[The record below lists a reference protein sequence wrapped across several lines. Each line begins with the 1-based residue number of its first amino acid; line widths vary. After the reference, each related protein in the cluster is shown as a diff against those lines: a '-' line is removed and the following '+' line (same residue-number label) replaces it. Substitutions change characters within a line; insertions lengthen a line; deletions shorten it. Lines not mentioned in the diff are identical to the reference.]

1 MPKKK
6 VIDDL
11 PPRTSL
17 MHHPFDRLKGLVDRK
32 ELPLSRPAHKSSQ
45 EEKEQASVPQR
56 EEQLFHEAMAGVN
69 PLIRDHYIAANFD
82 IKPAERPQYSAE
94 NEDLSR
100 LIRLVNQGEGF
111 IVSDTP
117 EYREGTGYNVHQE
130 FARRLHR
137 GDFSIQAHIDLHG
150 LNAEQAKEAFASF
163 LKASVN
169 AGKRAVLIIH
179 GRGLSSPGEAVLK
192 NKVHEWLSHGYWRKW
207 VIAFASAQ
215 LHDGGAGATYILLR
229 RRPVSKRS
237 GQVARTAPIYK

>member
-1 MPKKK
+1 MAKKK

-17 MHHPFDRLKGLVDRK
+17 MHHPFARLQGLVERQAL
-32 ELPLSRPAHKSSQ
+32 LPARPAYKSSPGK
-45 EEKEQASVPQR
+45 KEPAPVPQQ
-56 EEQLFHEAMAGVN
+56 EAQLFLEAMTGVD
-69 PLIRDHYIAANFD
+69 PLVKDHYFAANFNM
-82 IKPAERPQYSAE
+82 KPAARPPYSAE
-94 NEDLSR
+94 NEALSQ
-100 LIRLVNQGEGF
+100 LVRLVNQGEGF

-117 EYREGTGYNVHQE
+117 EYMEGTGYNVHQE
-130 FARRLHR
+130 FARRLHC

-150 LNAEQAKEAFASF
+150 LNAEQAKEAFTSF

-215 LHDGGAGATYILLR
+215 LHDGGAGATYVLLR

-237 GQVARTAPIYK
+237 GQVA